1 MRRFATS
8 LAAFGLWLCAAAAPA
23 VALDPEALRRD
34 LIEGLEHG
42 LSVYARQ
49 GIEYGEIKTTARGEA
64 VRVEITG
71 LAMPLPDFGGRAEL
85 GDVAFTVAG
94 AGEGQYRVSDV
105 RAPAQITIVAHD
117 GSQVALANYR
127 LEHLTGV
134 WSSLLVSFL
143 DLDLA
148 VGDLEILVPEGNFA
162 AQLKRLAVRNRYTPG
177 AEGLTD
183 QTSTMRAQG
192 LRALLPAQGTFQIEE
207 IQGESVIEG
216 MDMAAY
222 RTLAEE
228 LRALDGGASGAGA
241 PPDRAVLAKLIEH
254 LRDINIFPRRAVER
268 VEVRGITLADQANN
282 PVFRLEEIE
291 IDSTGE
297 DLNGPLA
304 AGSMGMRYGG
314 LRIEEPGPAQ
324 ALVPTDAGFIL
335 SVERVPMRSLW
346 QVMLTSLAL
355 AAAAPEPNP
364 NADALG
370 EAMGAEMMDAVTQ
383 AGTRFL
389 LDRLHTESPSG
400 QITGKG
406 LFEMDAAT
414 PLGVKGGLELTIT
427 GLDRMIAI
435 ATQAAG
441 NGAEGQLG
449 AAGGVMFLMMLK
461 GMARR
466 EAGAN
471 GAPVDRFDIRLSPDG
486 QFLVNGQPMG
496 MLSGPQQ

>member
-1 MRRFATS
+1 MHRFALSMT
-8 LAAFGLWLCAAAAPA
+8 AFGLWLCAAAAPA

-49 GIEYGEIKTTARGEA
+49 GIAYGEIKTAARGEA

-71 LAMPLPDFGGRAEL
+71 LAIPLPDFGGRTEL
-85 GDVAFTVAG
+85 GDVAFTVANAG
-94 AGEGQYRVSDV
+94 AGQYRVSDV
-105 RAPAQITIVAHD
+105 RAPAQITIVADD
-117 GSQVALANYR
+117 GTQVVLANYR
-127 LEHLTGV
+127 LERLTGV

-143 DLDLA
+143 DLDIA
-148 VGDLEILVPEGNFA
+148 VDDMEILVPEGNFA

-192 LRALLPAQGTFQIEE
+192 LRALLPPQGTFEIEE

-228 LRALDGGASGAGA
+228 LRAMDDGASGAGA
-241 PPDRAVLAKLIEH
+241 PPDRAALVKLIER

-268 VEVRGITLADQANN
+268 VEVRGIALADQANN

-297 DLNGPLA
+297 ELNGPLA

-314 LRIEEPGPAQ
+314 LRIEEPGLAQ

-370 EAMGAEMMDAVTQ
+370 EAMGAEMMDAVTK
-383 AGTRFL
+383 AGTRFQ

-400 QITGKG
+400 QIDGKG

-414 PLGVKGGLELTIT
+414 PIGVKGGLDLTIT

-441 NGAEGQLG
+441 NGAQGQPG
-449 AAGGVMFLMMLK
+449 AAGGVMFLMILK